1 LPRAAPRRGKRAAH
15 KRRHWGE
22 RDVTNFWRLGPKIYS
37 VVILLSL
44 FTAAIGAIAIS
55 SFQEYNA
62 MVREIDRASKR
73 AWLSERVNSML
84 YAVVMDSRGVYMS
97 ADLKESEKYS
107 PLIIKNLRVIADLM
121 KEWTSLIRPEDKA
134 IMDRANARVEE
145 FVRFRT
151 ELVRLSR
158 EVNLKESRLWG
169 DNDANRNNRTALNAE
184 IAALG
189 TSNDNFTHALTSE
202 VANFYHGR
210 LYLLIGLATVGIL
223 ASISL
228 SIGVVVFTI
237 TRPIKRLTQAMNTLA
252 GGSTDLTLTDTS
264 RGDEIGDMARALQV
278 FLNRAVAVRGL
289 TTRIMENIR
298 RVAMAASQASSAVS
312 QVSDGSNI
320 QLDAL
325 KQSSGALEQSAQAI
339 AEVARGTQQAS
350 ERARS
355 AAGLVEKEIEQ
366 MTSMVDLV
374 GAISENSTQI
384 NRIADSIQR
393 IASQTNMLSLN
404 ASIEAARAGE
414 HGRGF
419 AVVAEEVGKLAS
431 SSRSLAQDIAEQVRQ
446 ATQQAERG
454 VGMAR
459 EVSGKMQEIASGV
472 AQTDKLIGAIATA
485 MEEQQATVA
494 GINENVGELTRI
506 GQSNATAAEEITA
519 TMLDLSRL
527 AERTRLDVDE
537 FEKVSG

>member
-1 LPRAAPRRGKRAAH
+1 
-15 KRRHWGE
+15 
-22 RDVTNFWRLGPKIYS
+22 
-37 VVILLSL
+37 VVILLSV
-44 FTAAIGAIAIS
+44 FTAAIGVVAIT

-62 MVREIDRASKR
+62 MVRDIDRASKR
-73 AWLSERVNSML
+73 AWLTERVNSML
-84 YAVVMDSRGVYMS
+84 YLVVMDSRGVYMS
-97 ADLKESEKYS
+97 RDLKEAEKYS
-107 PLIIKNLRVIADLM
+107 PAIISNLRVIAGLV
-121 KEWTSLIRPEDKA
+121 KEWTSLIRPEDKER
-134 IMDRANARVEE
+134 MDRVNARIEE
-145 FVRFRT
+145 FIRLRT

-158 EVNLKESRLWG
+158 EVNLVESRNWG
-169 DNDANRNNRTALNAE
+169 DNDASRANRQALSNE
-184 IAALG
+184 MLALG
-189 TSNDNFTHALTSE
+189 ASNDKYTHDLAE
-202 VANFYHGR
+202 DVARFYKSR
-210 LYLLIGLATVGIL
+210 LYLLIGLATIGIL

-228 SIGVVVFTI
+228 AFGIVVFTI
-237 TRPIKRLTQAMNTLA
+237 TRPIKRLTLAMNTLA
-252 GGSTDLTLTDTS
+252 GGSTDITVTDAR
-264 RGDEIGDMARALQV
+264 RGDEIGDMARSVQV
-278 FLNRAVAVRGL
+278 FLNQAVAVRGL

-320 QLDAL
+320 QLGAL
-325 KQSSGALEQSAQAI
+325 KQSSGALEQSTQAI

-355 AAGLVEKEIEQ
+355 AAGLVEKEIVQ

-384 NRIADSIQR
+384 SRIADSISR
-393 IASQTNMLSLN
+393 ISSQTNMLSLN

-454 VGMAR
+454 VAMAR

-472 AQTDKLIGAIATA
+472 AETDKLIGAIATA

-527 AERTRLDVDE
+527 AERTRVEVDE
-537 FEKVSG
+537 FEKVSAPA

>member
-1 LPRAAPRRGKRAAH
+1 
-15 KRRHWGE
+15 
-22 RDVTNFWRLGPKIYS
+22 

-44 FTAAIGAIAIS
+44 LTAAVGAVAIT
-55 SFQEYNA
+55 SFQEYNG
-62 MVREIDRASKR
+62 MVRDIDRASKR

-97 ADLKESEKYS
+97 HDLKESEKYS

-121 KEWTSLIRPEDKA
+121 REWTSLIRPEDKA
-134 IMDRANARVEE
+134 TMDRANARVEE
-145 FVRFRT
+145 FIRFRT

-158 EVNLKESRLWG
+158 EVNLVESRNWG
-169 DNDANRNNRTALNAE
+169 DNDANRNNRTQLNKE
-184 IAALG
+184 IATLG
-189 TSNDNFTHALTSE
+189 TSNDEYTHSLTQH
-202 VANFYHGR
+202 VAEFYR
-210 LYLLIGLATVGIL
+210 SRMMLLIGLATVGIL
-223 ASISL
+223 VSIAL
-228 SIGVVVFTI
+228 AVGIVVFTI
-237 TRPIKRLTQAMNTLA
+237 TRPIKRITRAMNTLA
-252 GGSTDLTLTDTS
+252 GGSTDITLTDTG
-264 RGDEIGDMARALQV
+264 RGDEIGDMARAVQV
-278 FLNRAVAVRGL
+278 FLNQAVAVRGL

-312 QVSDGSNI
+312 QVSDGSNV
-320 QLDAL
+320 QLNAL
-325 KQSSGALEQSAQAI
+325 KQSSGALDQSTQAI
-339 AEVARGTQQAS
+339 ADVARGTQQAS

-355 AAGLVEKEIEQ
+355 AASLVEKEIEQ
-366 MTSMVDLV
+366 MTGMVQLV
-374 GAISENSTQI
+374 GAISENSSQI
-384 NRIADSIQR
+384 SRIADSISR

-419 AVVAEEVGKLAS
+419 AVVAEEVGKLAG
-431 SSRSLAQDIAEQVRQ
+431 SSRGLAQDIAEQVRQ

-454 VGMAR
+454 VDMAR
-459 EVSGKMQEIASGV
+459 EVSGKMQEIATGV
-472 AQTDKLIGAIATA
+472 AETDKLIGAIATA

-537 FEKVSG
+537 FEKLSTPTS

>member
-1 LPRAAPRRGKRAAH
+1 MN
-15 KRRHWGE
+15 
-22 RDVTNFWRLGPKIYS
+22 TFWRLGPKIYS

-44 FTAAIGAIAIS
+44 FTAAVSAVAIT

-62 MVREIDRASKR
+62 KVRDIDRASRR
-73 AWLSERVNSML
+73 AYLAERVNSMI

-97 ADLKESEKYS
+97 ADLKESEKYA
-107 PLIIKNLRVIADLM
+107 PLMIQNLRVIAGLM
-121 KEWTSLIRPEDKA
+121 KEWTSLIRAEDKA
-134 IMDRANARVEE
+134 TMDRANARVDE
-145 FVRFRT
+145 FIRFRT

-158 EVNLKESRLWG
+158 EENLKASRAFG
-169 DNDANRNNRTALNAE
+169 DNDANRSNRTALNSEMATL
-184 IAALG
+184 AK
-189 TSNDNFTHALTSE
+189 SNDTYTHDLAQE
-202 VANFYHGR
+202 VSTFYR
-210 LYLLIGLATVGIL
+210 NRMMLLIGLATVGIL
-223 ASISL
+223 LSISL
-228 SIGVVVFTI
+228 AMGIVVFTI
-237 TRPIKRLTQAMNTLA
+237 TRPIKRLTRAMNTLA
-252 GGSTDLTLTDTS
+252 GGSTDMTVTDTR
-264 RGDEIGDMARALQV
+264 RGDEIGDMARAVQV
-278 FLNRAVAVRGL
+278 FQSQAVAVRGL

-320 QLDAL
+320 QLGAL
-325 KQSSGALEQSAQAI
+325 KQSSGALEQSTQAI

-355 AAGLVEKEIEQ
+355 AAGLVEKEIVQ
-366 MTSMVDLV
+366 MTSMVELV
-374 GAISENSTQI
+374 GTISENSTQI
-384 NRIADSIQR
+384 SRIADSISR

-419 AVVAEEVGKLAS
+419 AVVAEEVGKLAG

-454 VGMAR
+454 VAMAR
-459 EVSGKMQEIASGV
+459 EVSGKMQEIAEGV
-472 AQTDKLIGAIATA
+472 AETDKLIGAIATA

-527 AERTRLDVDE
+527 AERTRVEVDE
-537 FEKVSG
+537 FEKVSAQA

>member
-1 LPRAAPRRGKRAAH
+1 MTG
-15 KRRHWGE
+15 
-22 RDVTNFWRLGPKIYS
+22 FWRLGPKIYS
-37 VVILLSL
+37 VVVLLSV
-44 FTAAIGAIAIS
+44 FTAAIGAVAIS
-55 SFQEYNA
+55 SFQQYNT
-62 MVREIDRASKR
+62 MVRDIDRASRR
-73 AWLSERVNSML
+73 AWLSERVDSMI

-107 PLIIKNLRVIADLM
+107 PLIIKNLRVIAGLM
-121 KEWTSLIRPEDKA
+121 KEWTSLIRPEDKE
-134 IMDRANARVEE
+134 IMDRANARVDE
-145 FVRFRT
+145 FIRFRT
-151 ELVRLSR
+151 ELVRISR

-169 DNDANRNNRTALNAE
+169 DNDANRTNRTALNRE
-184 IAALG
+184 ISALG
-189 TSNDNFTHALTSE
+189 TSNDNYTHSLSQQVNA
-202 VANFYHGR
+202 FYQHR
-210 LYLLIGLATVGIL
+210 LMLLVGLATAGIL
-223 ASISL
+223 ISIAL
-228 SIGVVVFTI
+228 AIGIVVYTI

-252 GGSTDLTLTDTS
+252 GGSTEIAVTDTG
-264 RGDEIGDMARALQV
+264 RGDEIGDMARSFQV
-278 FLNRAVAVRGL
+278 FLNQAVAVRGL

-339 AEVARGTQQAS
+339 TEVAHGTQQAS
-350 ERARS
+350 ERARN
-355 AAGLVEKEIEQ
+355 AAGLVGKEIEH
-366 MTSMVDLV
+366 MTSMVELV

-384 NRIADSIQR
+384 NRIADSISR

-419 AVVAEEVGKLAS
+419 AVVAEEVGKLAG

-446 ATQQAERG
+446 ASQQAEKG
-454 VGMAR
+454 VAMAR
-459 EVSGKMQEIASGV
+459 EVSSKMQEIAEGV
-472 AQTDKLIGAIATA
+472 AETDKLIGAIATA
-485 MEEQQATVA
+485 MEQQQATVS

-537 FEKVSG
+537 FDKLSG

>member
-1 LPRAAPRRGKRAAH
+1 
-15 KRRHWGE
+15 
-22 RDVTNFWRLGPKIYS
+22 
-37 VVILLSL
+37 VVILLSV
-44 FTAAIGAIAIS
+44 FTAAIGVVAIT

-73 AWLSERVNSML
+73 AWLTERVNSML
-84 YAVVMDSRGVYMS
+84 YAVVMDSRGVYM
-97 ADLKESEKYS
+97 ARDLKEAEKYS
-107 PLIIKNLRVIADLM
+107 PLIIQNLRVIANLM
-121 KEWTSLIRPEDKA
+121 KEWTSLIRPEDKE

-145 FVRFRT
+145 FIRFRT
-151 ELVRLSR
+151 ELVRISR
-158 EVNLKESRLWG
+158 EVNLVESRNWG
-169 DNDANRNNRTALNAE
+169 DNDANRNNRTALNKE
-184 IAALG
+184 ISALG
-189 TSNDNFTHALTSE
+189 TSNDNFTHSLADD
-202 VANFYHGR
+202 VAAFYKSR

-223 ASISL
+223 ASIAL
-228 SIGVVVFTI
+228 AMGIVVFTI

-252 GGSTDLTLTDTS
+252 AGSTDVTVADTN
-264 RGDEIGDMARALQV
+264 RGDEIGDMARAFQV
-278 FLNRAVAVRGL
+278 FLNQAVAVRGL
-289 TTRIMENIR
+289 TGRIMENIR

-320 QLDAL
+320 QLNAL

-355 AAGLVEKEIEQ
+355 AASLVEKEIVQ
-366 MTSMVDLV
+366 MTSMVELV
-374 GAISENSTQI
+374 AAISENSSQI
-384 NRIADSIQR
+384 SRIADSISR

-419 AVVAEEVGKLAS
+419 AVVAEEVGKLAGG
-431 SSRSLAQDIAEQVRQ
+431 SRSLAQDIAEQVRQ
-446 ATQQAERG
+446 ATLQAERG
-454 VGMAR
+454 VAMAR

-472 AQTDKLIGAIATA
+472 TETDKLIGAIATA
-485 MEEQQATVA
+485 MEQQQATVA
-494 GINENVGELTRI
+494 DINENVGELTRI

-527 AERTRLDVDE
+527 AERTRVEVDE